1 MPRAVAYASPH
12 VPTAPVGDLLRD
24 WRQRR
29 RLSQLDLALEAGV
42 STRHLSFVE
51 TGRAKPSPE
60 MVLHLADELE
70 VPLRE
75 RNRLLL
81 AAGYAPVYEERALDE
96 PEMQPVHDA
105 IQLVLDGHDPYPAIT
120 VDRGWALVAHNRA
133 AGLMMA
139 GLPEDLLA
147 PPANVLRASLHPDG
161 LAPRIANLGQWKAH
175 LLQRLARE
183 AAVTGDPALRTLYAE
198 LDAYPAPEEPTAGGR
213 GERRRRPAA
222 AARPRRRAALLQH
235 RHDVRHAGRHHRR
248 GALDRVVLP
257 GRPRDRRLAAA
268 RGRLGGRRGDPGARR
283 EHDRAVLLHVRQR
296 PLADRGDRVV
306 ALGRGRA
313 RRAPPGSAR
322 RSRAGRRSRRR
333 PTGRPGRSRRSRP
346 RARRSPRRRGAPRS
360 CPGAPTRTGRARPDR
375 GARGGR
381 ARRARTPGSRPTG
394 SRPGAPTPRARPARR
409 ACSTRRVSRSAASPS
424 AISM

>member
-1 MPRAVAYASPH
+1 MTSEVMPKPRGVAYGGPMTTA
-12 VPTAPVGDLLRD
+12 APVGLLLRD

-60 MVLHLADELE
+60 MVLHLAEELE

-81 AAGYAPVYEERALDE
+81 AAGYAPVYEERSLDE

-120 VDRGWALVAHNRA
+120 VDRGWALVAHNKA

-183 AAVTGDPALRTLYAE
+183 AAVTGDPALRTLHEE
-198 LDAYPAPEEPTAGGR
+198 LAAYPAPEHDGVPGAASDVVVPLRLRVPDGELRFFSTVTTFGTPVDITVEELSIESFFPADRETADFL
-213 GERRRRPAA
+213 
-222 AARPRRRAALLQH
+222 RRA
-235 RHDVRHAGRHHRR
+235 VG
-248 GALDRVVLP
+248 
-257 GRPRDRRLAAA
+257 
-268 RGRLGGRRGDPGARR
+268 
-283 EHDRAVLLHVRQR
+283 
-296 PLADRGDRVV
+296 
-306 ALGRGRA
+306 
-313 RRAPPGSAR
+313 
-322 RSRAGRRSRRR
+322 
-333 PTGRPGRSRRSRP
+333 
-346 RARRSPRRRGAPRS
+346 
-360 CPGAPTRTGRARPDR
+360 
-375 GARGGR
+375 
-381 ARRARTPGSRPTG
+381 
-394 SRPGAPTPRARPARR
+394 
-409 ACSTRRVSRSAASPS
+409 
-424 AISM
+424 